1 MYVLLNMQILLIN
14 LFNKTDTEN
23 LVNNNLK
30 Y

>member
-14 LFNKTDTEN
+14 ISDKTDTEN
-23 LVNNNLK
+23 FVNNNLK

>member
-14 LFNKTDTEN
+14 FSDKTDTEDF
-23 LVNNNLK
+23 VNNNLK

>member
-14 LFNKTDTEN
+14 FSDKTDTEN
-23 LVNNNLK
+23 FVNNNLK

>member
-1 MYVLLNMQILLIN
+1 MYVLLNIQILLIN
-14 LFNKTDTEN
+14 FFNKTDTEN